1 MVFCHSNLNRNPRS
15 QERKWRKLV
24 LEKLVHRP
32 LDSERQRPDARL
44 GAVLVV
50 TALGCFSNKTVTKI
64 TEILCPLYAYSKGVK
79 KTNETLI

>member
-1 MVFCHSNLNRNPRS
+1 M
-15 QERKWRKLV
+15 

-44 GAVLVV
+44 GAVLMV